1 MKRKNR
7 REKTFKEMIR
17 KEDELLR
24 LTTAVE
30 GPLKYE
36 NSNDYWRSVDSD
48 GGLII
53 KK

>member
-36 NSNDYWRSVDSD
+36 NSNDY
-48 GGLII
+48 
-53 KK
+53 